1 MDKLI
6 DRPLHKMPRRDAVLA
21 LQQARQ
27 ELIDARQKIRDLEG
41 QVQTLI
47 ECDNYQ
53 PTHVINKTKL

>member
-1 MDKLI
+1 MDK
-6 DRPLHKMPRRDAVLA
+6 PLYAMSRRDAVLA
-21 LQQARQ
+21 LQHVRQ

-53 PTHVINKTKL
+53 PTHVIPKTKM